1 MKLEDIAV
9 FIEKDQ
15 AIVPKEILSYHL
27 PKAHSPAGARAGT
40 AASPGVGAHD
50 DSF

>member
-27 PKAHSPAGARAGT
+27 PKAHSLCHL
-40 AASPGVGAHD
+40 VHNE
-50 DSF
+50 